1 MPTSISSNFSFYST
15 DTINAG
21 QTLTITNPGRT
32 LRVISARIRGLGSG
46 GAATVTLSKGDPGDL
61 GVVLAT
67 GNVATAPTSGW
78 VELTV
83 ASTTSA
89 NLTATNEL
97 RLAVSGGTLTG
108 CIIECIGNPSQT
120 VTSVVA

>member
-46 GAATVTLSKGDPGDL
+46 GAATVVLSKGNPGEIGITL
-61 GVVLAT
+61 GT
-67 GNVATAPTSGW
+67 GSVANAPTSGW
-78 VELTV
+78 VEITI
-83 ASTTSA
+83 ASTSA
-89 NLTATNEL
+89 AELTTANEL